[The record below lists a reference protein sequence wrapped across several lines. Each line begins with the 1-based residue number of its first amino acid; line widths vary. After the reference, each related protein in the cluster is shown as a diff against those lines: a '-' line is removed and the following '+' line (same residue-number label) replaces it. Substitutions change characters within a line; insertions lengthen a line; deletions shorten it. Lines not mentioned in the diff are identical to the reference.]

1 MSYDYS
7 ENILVQESAGNLLHD
22 ELGWDVQFA
31 YNTEVLG
38 KNGTFG
44 RESYKDILLTR
55 YFIEA
60 LKKFNPWINEKQ
72 IIEAKEAL
80 EKRLSTSSL
89 LQVNEEK
96 YFLIRDGIPVT
107 VKKPNGQTETKKAK
121 VIDFKNPDNNY
132 FLAIKELKINGDLYR
147 RRTDIVGF
155 VNGIPLLF
163 VELKKNTVDVQNA
176 YDDNYTDYQDTIPH
190 LFYYNA
196 FIMLSNGIEAKV
208 GTLGSKFEFFN
219 EWKRL
224 AEEDQGSV
232 ALEKMLR
239 GICKKENFL
248 DLFENF
254 ILYDH
259 SGGHTV
265 KILARNHQYLGV
277 NEAMK
282 AYADRK
288 LNNGKLGVFWHTQ
301 GSGKSYSMVFFAK
314 KVRRKM
320 EGTPTFVIL
329 TDRDELNT
337 QISDTFE
344 NCGLLGKDIKASQ
357 FIATSGD
364 DLVKKLQGNPS
375 FIFTLIQKFNKPNEK
390 PIYPDHDIII
400 MSDEAHRSQYG
411 IFADNMMKLLPTAAR
426 IGFTGTP
433 LLSSDNITAR
443 TFGGYVSIYDFKR
456 AVEDGATVPL
466 YYENRGDKIV
476 DLHNPEITNQILD
489 AIENADLDVDQQEK
503 LETEFAKEIHLLTA
517 EPRLKSIAQD
527 FVNHYSDLWTSGKAM
542 FVCLNKV
549 TCVRMYNYVQEYWK
563 AEIQKLKASLKDISQ
578 QESLELERK
587 IKWMEETEMAVVISQ
602 EHNEIQTFK
611 KWGLDIKTHRTKME
625 KRELDKEFKDSK
637 NPLRVV
643 FVCAMW
649 LTGFDVKCLSCLYLD
664 KPLKAHTLMQTIARA
679 NRVSEG
685 KSNGLIIDYIG
696 IVKALRKALA
706 DYTANAGG
714 NGGSDPTVDKDELI
728 TRIIETINKTV
739 AFLHAKNFD
748 LETLI
753 NACDFTKL
761 SYLQE
766 AANAVCGSIEDKKTY
781 TTYASELNRLIKY
794 TDRDDISGHTRK
806 QYEAIAAIYAELQK
820 KRKHANT
827 TDLMIEINGIISSY
841 VEIQHTPTMVCEEP
855 CRFDISTINFDRLS
869 KEFAKV
875 KKKNLF
881 LKDLEEV
888 IQQKLDSMLLAN
900 PDRINYYERY
910 QQIINDYNNEKDRA
924 TIEKTFMELMNLANT
939 MSLEEQRYAR
949 EGFQSDEELALYD
962 MLFRKNL
969 SSTDIKK
976 LKEVAASLLQK
987 IKNKIDTCDHWTDK
1001 QETKAD
1007 IDNLIRDTL
1016 WEELPECYDDDS
1028 ISKYR
1033 DKIYEYVSIRYKEKY
1048 HNQSHIPV

>member
-7 ENILVQESAGNLLHD
+7 ENILVQESAGNLLRD
-22 ELGWDVQFA
+22 ELGWDVRFA

-38 KNGTFG
+38 ENGTFG
-44 RESYKDILLTR
+44 RENYKEILLLR
-55 YFIEA
+55 YFHEA
-60 LKKFNPWINEKQ
+60 LKTLNPWINESQ
-72 IIEAKEAL
+72 ISEAQKVL
-80 EKRLSTSSL
+80 ENRLSTSSP

-107 VKKPNGQTETKKAK
+107 VKKPNGQTEMKKAA
-121 VIDFKNPDNNY
+121 VIDFQNPDNNY
-132 FLAIKELKINGDLYR
+132 FLAVKELKIHGALYR

-176 YDDNYTDYQDTIPH
+176 YEDNYTDYQDTIPH

-196 FIMLSNGIEAKV
+196 FIMLSNGTEAKI
-208 GTLGSKFEFFN
+208 GTLGSKYEFFH

-224 AEEDQGSV
+224 AEDEQGCV
-232 ALEKMLR
+232 ALETMLR

-259 SGGHTV
+259 SGGHTA

-277 NEAMK
+277 NEVMK
-282 AYADRK
+282 AYAARK
-288 LNNGKLGVFWHTQ
+288 LNDGKLGVFWHTQ
-301 GSGKSYSMVFFAK
+301 GSGKSYSMVFLAQ
-314 KVRRKM
+314 KVRRKF
-320 EGTPTFVIL
+320 EGSPTFLIL
-329 TDRDELNT
+329 TDREELNS

-344 NCGLLGKDIKASQ
+344 NCGLLGKTKAAK

-364 DLVKKLQGNPS
+364 DLVQKLKGNPS
-375 FIFTLIQKFNKPNEK
+375 FIFTLIQKFNKPSAE

-443 TFGGYVSIYDFKR
+443 TFGGYVSVYDFKR

-466 YYENRGDKIV
+466 YYENRGEKIA
-476 DLHNPEITNQILD
+476 DLHNPKITEQILD
-489 AIENADLDVDQQEK
+489 AIENADLDVDQQDK
-503 LETEFAKEIHLLTA
+503 LEAEFAKEIHLLTA
-517 EPRLKSIAQD
+517 EPRLKSIARD

-549 TCVRMYNYVQEYWK
+549 TSVRMYNYVQEYWK
-563 AEIQKLKASLKDISQ
+563 EEIKKLKAKIKTGTQ
-578 QESLELERK
+578 QEAQKLERRL
-587 IKWMEETEMAVVISQ
+587 KWMQETEMAVVISQ
-602 EHNEIQTFK
+602 EQNEIQTFK
-611 KWGLDIKTHRTKME
+611 KWDLDIKYHRAKME

-706 DYTANAGG
+706 DYTANVGG
-714 NGGSDPTVDKDELI
+714 NGGTDPTVDKDELI
-728 TRIIETINKTV
+728 ARIIETIAKAK
-739 AFLHAKNFD
+739 AFLSENAFD
-748 LETLI
+748 LQMLVD
-753 NACDFTKL
+753 AYDFMKL

-766 AANAVCGSIEDKKTY
+766 AANAVCGTIEDKKTFI
-781 TTYASELNRLIKY
+781 TYASELNRLMKY
-794 TDRDDISGHTRK
+794 IDRDDITDHTRK
-806 QYEAIAAIYAELQK
+806 EYEAIAAIYAELQK
-820 KRKHANT
+820 KRKHVNT
-827 TDLMIEINGIISSY
+827 TDLMVQINAIISSY
-841 VEIQHTPTMVCEEP
+841 IEIQHTPMIIREEP
-855 CRFDISTINFDRLS
+855 RRFDISAIDFDLLRR
-869 KEFAKV
+869 EFAKV
-875 KKKNLF
+875 KKKNLV
-881 LKDLEEV
+881 LKDLEEL
-888 IQQKLDSMLLAN
+888 IQMKLDKMLFAN
-900 PDRINYYERY
+900 PERINYYERY
-910 QQIINDYNNEKDRA
+910 QQIIDDYNREQDRA
-924 TIEKTFMELMNLANT
+924 TIEKTFMDLMDLAN
-939 MSLEEQRYAR
+939 SLNQEEQRYVR
-949 EGFQSDEELALYD
+949 EGFASDEELSLYD
-962 MLFRKNL
+962 MLFREDLSKN
-969 SSTDIKK
+969 DIRK

-987 IKNKIDTCDHWTDK
+987 IKAKISELDHWTDK
-1001 QETKAD
+1001 QETKAAV
-1007 IDNLIRDTL
+1007 DNLIRDTL
-1016 WEELPECYDDDS
+1016 WAQLPECYDEVS
-1028 ISKYR
+1028 ISVYR
-1033 DKIYEYVSIRYKEKY
+1033 QQIYEYVYTRYKEAA
-1048 HNQSHIPV
+1048 

>member
-7 ENILVQESAGNLLHD
+7 ENILVQESAGNLLRD

-44 RESYKDILLTR
+44 RESYKDILLYR
-55 YFIEA
+55 YFKEA
-60 LKKFNPWINEKQ
+60 LKKYNPWINENQ
-72 IIEAKEAL
+72 IVDAKEIL
-80 EKRLSTSSL
+80 EKRLSTASL

-107 VKKPNGQTETKKAK
+107 VKKPNGQSEIKRAA
-121 VIDFKNPDNNY
+121 VIDFQNPNNNY
-132 FLAIKELKINGDLYR
+132 FLAIKELKIHGDLYR

-196 FIMLSNGIEAKV
+196 FLMLSNGTEAKV
-208 GTLGSKFEFFN
+208 GTLGSKFEFFH

-232 ALEKMLR
+232 ALETMLR

-259 SGGHTV
+259 SNGHTA

-288 LNNGKLGVFWHTQ
+288 LNDGKLGVFWHTQ

-329 TDRDELNT
+329 TDREELNK

-344 NCGLLGKDIKASQ
+344 NCGVLGKDIKASQ

-364 DLVKKLQGNPS
+364 DLIKKLQGNPS

-390 PIYPDHDIII
+390 PIYPDHDVII

-443 TFGGYVSIYDFKR
+443 TFGGYVSVYDFKR

-466 YYENRGDKIV
+466 YYENRGEKIL

-489 AIENADLDVDQQEK
+489 AIENADLNVDQQDK
-503 LETEFAKEIHLLTA
+503 LEAEFAKEIHLLTA
-517 EPRLKSIAQD
+517 EPRLRSIAKD
-527 FVNHYSDLWTSGKAM
+527 FVRHYSDLWTSGKAM

-549 TCVRMYNYVQEYWK
+549 TCVRMYNFVQEYWK
-563 AEIQKLKASLKDISQ
+563 EEIKILKAQLKHTSQ

-602 EHNEIQTFK
+602 EQNEIQTFK

-679 NRVSEG
+679 NRVNEG
-685 KSNGLIIDYIG
+685 KSNGLIVDYIG

-714 NGGSDPTVDKDELI
+714 NGGSDPTINKDELI
-728 TRIIETINKTV
+728 ARIIETIGKAN
-739 AFLHAKNFD
+739 AFLNENDFD
-748 LETLI
+748 LEMLI
-753 NACDFTKL
+753 NAYDFMKL

-766 AANAVCGSIEDKKTY
+766 AANAVCGSIEDKKTF
-781 TTYASELNRLIKY
+781 TTYASELNRLMRY
-794 TDRDDISGHTRK
+794 MDRDDITGHTRK

-820 KRKHANT
+820 KRKHINT
-827 TDLMIEINGIISSY
+827 TDLMVEINGIISSY
-841 VEIQHTPTMVCEEP
+841 VEIQHTSLRVQEESR
-855 CRFDISTINFDRLS
+855 RFDISAIDFDLLRR
-869 KEFAKV
+869 EFSRV
-875 KKKNLF
+875 KKKNLV
-881 LKDLEEV
+881 LRDLEAA
-888 IQQKLDSMLLAN
+888 IQQKINDMLFVN
-900 PDRINYYERY
+900 PNRINYYEHY
-910 QQIINDYNNEKDRA
+910 QKIIEDYNSEQDRA
-924 TIEKTFMELMNLANT
+924 KIEKTFVDLMNLANQMT
-939 MSLEEQRYAR
+939 QEEQRYVR
-949 EGFQSDEELALYD
+949 EGFTSDEELSLYD
-962 MLFRKNL
+962 MLFRDDL
-969 SSTDIKK
+969 SKADIKK
-976 LKEVAASLLQK
+976 LKELAVSLLQK
-987 IKNKIDTCDHWTDK
+987 IKTNIAKFDHWTDK
-1001 QETKAD
+1001 QETKAA

-1016 WEELPECYDDDS
+1016 WAELPECYDEVS
-1028 ISKYR
+1028 ISSYR
-1033 DKIYEYVSIRYKEKY
+1033 QQIYEYVYTRYRA
-1048 HNQSHIPV
+1048 VA